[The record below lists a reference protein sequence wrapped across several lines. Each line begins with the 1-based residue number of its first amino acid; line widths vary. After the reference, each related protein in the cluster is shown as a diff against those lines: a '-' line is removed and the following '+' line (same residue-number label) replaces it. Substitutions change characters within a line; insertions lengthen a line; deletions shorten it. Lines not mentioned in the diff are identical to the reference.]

1 LIVRQGYSLAH
12 NNVDLIADWVAYRLT
27 REETEGTE
35 KRPGDSAFKSD
46 PLLPRG
52 RRAER
57 KDYQGWKDVYD
68 RGHQCPANDAK
79 GRGKG
84 VMNDSFF
91 LSNMTPQTSRLNQ
104 FKWRLLEDRIHKLAE
119 KLGEVWVITGPA
131 FVDDNDDGVIEYFV
145 IGTNQ
150 VAVPTHYFKIVV
162 ARSQTDADKLQC
174 MAFLIPN
181 EAIDE
186 HEFEE
191 FLVSVDEIE
200 KLTGFDFLPK
210 LEPAAEDLLEA
221 SIAATVW
228 SVAP

>member
-1 LIVRQGYSLAH
+1 
-12 NNVDLIADWVAYRLT
+12 
-27 REETEGTE
+27 
-35 KRPGDSAFKSD
+35 
-46 PLLPRG
+46 
-52 RRAER
+52 
-57 KDYQGWKDVYD
+57 
-68 RGHQCPANDAK
+68 
-79 GRGKG
+79 
-84 VMNDSFF
+84 
-91 LSNMTPQTSRLNQ
+91 MTPQTSRLNQ

-162 ARSQTDADKLQC
+162 AKSQTDADKLQC

-221 SIAATVW
+221 SVAATVW